1 MYSFKPSPFLKL
13 LTKIF
18 FLVALLALLIGVS
31 FGSNIL
37 VQQVIERE
45 KDVLRTYANIYRHY
59 ITATDVESALFFLEV
74 ITPTIY
80 FPMIITD
87 AHDEPIQDYQS
98 YTLNIEALK
107 HIHSID
113 AQHKF
118 LVREIKLM
126 GSVYPPIIVPDENG
140 EIMAK
145 FYYSQSTLVDL
156 LRFFPLV
163 SVLIVFGVVII
174 GYIAFNAARNNEQSL
189 VWVGM
194 ARETAH
200 QLGTPISSLL
210 AWMELLKLNKKYP
223 DVIEDTANEIEN
235 DIDRLNTIA
244 TRFSKIGSQPDMK
257 LINISE
263 VIDDVCQYYERRL
276 PHLAGKVTINK
287 KYVGNIYVNANDTLI
302 SWVFENLIKN
312 AVEAMD
318 GKKGELTISSNNI
331 SKKKIQI
338 LVKDTGKG
346 MNAKLKYQIFEP
358 GFTTKKRGW
367 GIGLSLV
374 KRIIEEYH
382 HGKIY
387 VKESNVGN
395 GTTFAIE
402 FPIDNNKLVKN

>member
-1 MYSFKPSPFLKL
+1 
-13 LTKIF
+13 
-18 FLVALLALLIGVS
+18 
-31 FGSNIL
+31 
-37 VQQVIERE
+37 
-45 KDVLRTYANIYRHY
+45 LRTYANIYRHY

-87 AHDEPIQDYQS
+87 ADNEPIQDYQS
-98 YTLNIEALK
+98 YSLNIDALK

-113 AQHKF
+113 AQKRF
-118 LVREIKLM
+118 LDREIRQM

-140 EIMAK
+140 EVMAK
-145 FYYSQSTLVDL
+145 FYYSHSKLVDL
-156 LRFFPLV
+156 LRFFPLI

-174 GYIAFNAARNNEQSL
+174 AYLAFNAARNNEQSL

-210 AWMELLKLNKKYP
+210 AWMELLKLNKEYP

-263 VIDDVCQYYERRL
+263 IIDDVCQYYERRL

-287 KYVGNIYVNANDTLI
+287 KYADNIYVNANDTLI

-312 AVEAMD
+312 AVEAME
-318 GKKGELTISSNNI
+318 GKKGYLYISSNNI
-331 SKKKIQI
+331 SKNKIQI

-387 VKESNVGN
+387 VKESNVGS

-402 FPIDNNKLVKN
+402 LPIEIKKKAKTLSD